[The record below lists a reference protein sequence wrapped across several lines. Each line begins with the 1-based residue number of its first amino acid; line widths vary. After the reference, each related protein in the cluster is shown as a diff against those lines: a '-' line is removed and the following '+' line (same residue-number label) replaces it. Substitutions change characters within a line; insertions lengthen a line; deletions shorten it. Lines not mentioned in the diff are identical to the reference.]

1 MDVLTTRFGPISVR
15 PEDVIEFPKGLVGIP
30 QLRRFVLLRDAET
43 VGLNWLQSARDPA
56 WALALV
62 PPRTIEPTY
71 QIRASIDQLT
81 CIQATDARDVDV
93 FVALNRT
100 VQNYFA
106 NMQAPIAV
114 NRRLK
119 LGVQLVLSDAR
130 YAVRHVVNFG
140 VALRKSA

>member
-30 QLRRFVLLRDAET
+30 QLRRFVLLRDSET
-43 VGLNWLQSARDPA
+43 NGLCWLQSARDPA
-56 WALALV
+56 WALAIV
-62 PPRTIEPTY
+62 APRTIEPTY
-71 QIRASIDQLT
+71 QIRASIDQLAG
-81 CIQATDARDVDV
+81 IQAADARDVDV
-93 FVALNRT
+93 YVTLNRS

-106 NMQAPIAV
+106 NMQAPIAI

-130 YAVRHVVNFG
+130 YAVRHIVG
-140 VALRKSA
+140 IGAALRKSA